1 MNSKKATQEAYE
13 YRNPYGPNMLQFKRD
28 MVEGEEEV
36 QEMQSPMTTSSGKR
50 KKSTMGKYF
59 GPRNAQEAQLS
70 MRSVLVGKEAIW
82 RADMVVERFFYDTCI
97 PTNVVNS
104 FYFKL
109 MLDVILQ
116 LVLDI
121 RVQITISYKLIF

>member
-1 MNSKKATQEAYE
+1 MN
-13 YRNPYGPNMLQFKRD
+13 
-28 MVEGEEEV
+28 
-36 QEMQSPMTTSSGKR
+36 
-50 KKSTMGKYF
+50 KYF
-59 GPRNAQEAQLS
+59 APRNAQRAQPS
-70 MRSVLVGKEAIW
+70 MRSVLARKKVVW

-121 RVQITISYKLIF
+121 RVQIAIEE